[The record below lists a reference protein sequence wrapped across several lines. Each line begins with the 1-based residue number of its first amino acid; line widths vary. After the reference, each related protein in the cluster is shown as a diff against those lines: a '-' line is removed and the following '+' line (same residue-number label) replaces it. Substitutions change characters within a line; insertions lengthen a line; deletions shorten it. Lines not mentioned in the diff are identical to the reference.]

1 MKLQRLLETSWSR
14 IAPQMF
20 EATLKNC
27 KALLPFGDIKFRN
40 ETLKLLKM
48 SAAQTDHFDH
58 DCNGWQGGWCP
69 GRLEAKSK
77 DVGRSSNG
85 DRASYLKCHR
95 ICTTLY
101 FVGTGP
107 VFLLYFFVFLCIA
120 TQFSRMQRFTI
131 EFVLQQSILTVV
143 QNTIPLAT
151 IAQVSPNCIYIPR
164 FCTCT
169 LHFLTYIS

>member
-1 MKLQRLLETSWSR
+1 
-14 IAPQMF
+14 
-20 EATLKNC
+20 
-27 KALLPFGDIKFRN
+27 
-40 ETLKLLKM
+40 M

-120 TQFSRMQRFTI
+120 TQFSCMQRFTI

-143 QNTIPLAT
+143 QNTIPQAT

-164 FCTCT
+164 FLYNTLHHWYRNVCTCLLIKDAYT
-169 LHFLTYIS
+169 TNLFCCHALSNPFPVFRSAPDRDNF

>member
-1 MKLQRLLETSWSR
+1 M
-14 IAPQMF
+14 
-20 EATLKNC
+20 
-27 KALLPFGDIKFRN
+27 
-40 ETLKLLKM
+40 
-48 SAAQTDHFDH
+48 
-58 DCNGWQGGWCP
+58 
-69 GRLEAKSK
+69 EAKSK

-120 TQFSRMQRFTI
+120 TQFSCMQRFTI

-143 QNTIPLAT
+143 QNTIPQAT

-164 FCTCT
+164 FLYKNTSSSIYCNVCTYLLIENVYTTNLFCCQA
-169 LHFLTYIS
+169 LSKPFPVFSFFARL